1 MTTPSSYDIVLAG
14 KGGQGVLFLSRVVG
28 EAGLREGIGVRTT
41 ETHGM
46 AMRGGS
52 VLCFVRIGK
61 GMGPL
66 FRKGMASLLMALHE
80 DEAAL
85 GRVYLAQNNPA
96 IINTRDS
103 KGSVNDL
110 IVDADSLA
118 ASVGNPRS
126 ANLALLGAATT
137 IGSFP
142 VSAKSIESVIQGM
155 GTVRYRSVN
164 LEIFRLGRESQ
175 TSKAQRPREKH

>member
-85 GRVYLAQNNPA
+85 GRVYLAQDNPA

-137 IGSFP
+137 IGSFDP
-142 VSAKSIESVIQGM
+142 GDGNGQVSVREPGDLSAWKRKSNVQSPAPKGK
-155 GTVRYRSVN
+155 T
-164 LEIFRLGRESQ
+164 L
-175 TSKAQRPREKH
+175 TT